1 MLLAIWCYKDWGTT
15 VSDLQHTLKG
25 IQDEDQEWWISD
37 LGSWQNSPLNSQ
49 IFSEENF
56 VSLNYYIV
64 SYLEKQKKIINEFLS
79 TNSNLLPRYA
89 LECMYFFTKITCILT
104 TPPPFQSSSTELR
117 VHFPG
122 YSLNK
127 CLN

>member
-64 SYLEKQKKIINEFLS
+64 SYLEKQKKKSLM
-79 TNSNLLPRYA
+79 NSSQLTVTSCQDMRLNACTSLPKSHVYWPLPHLFRA
-89 LECMYFFTKITCILT
+89 A
-104 TPPPFQSSSTELR
+104 PQSWESISQVIVLI
-117 VHFPG
+117 
-122 YSLNK
+122 SA
-127 CLN
+127 